1 MAEFCLDCLNKI
13 SETNYP
19 KSKFIISKDLDFCE
33 ECGEW
38 THVVIVERK
47 WYYLRRLRL
56 TVIGAKKKSLP
67 RGSIFRQAFSFFL
80 FFIRTFHVVFHMVFP
95 QKILNSFICQA

>member
-1 MAEFCLDCLNKI
+1 MSEFCLDCLNKI

-47 WYYLRRLRL
+47 WYYLRLLRFIL
-56 TVIGAKKKSLP
+56 LLGAVIGTAVFAM
-67 RGSIFRQAFSFFL
+67 RL
-80 FFIRTFHVVFHMVFP
+80 FVCR
-95 QKILNSFICQA
+95 